1 MQVKY
6 DRKLLIAIGR
16 SRKASQWQNREMLWS
31 ELLDKLAQTTR
42 TRETAAEYAALPK
55 GDRDTIKDVGG
66 FVGGYLKNGRRSNAS
81 VVNRCLVCLDADY
94 ADEGLL
100 DDLDLTFIN
109 AYALYS
115 THSHTPEKM
124 RLRLIIP
131 LSRTV
136 TPDEY
141 AAVSRRIA
149 DELTLTRFDP
159 TTFEPARLMYWPSTP
174 EDGEFVFRYNDAP
187 FLDPDAVLATYPD
200 WTDASL
206 WPTTRPLEE
215 RTRAK
220 IGKQEDPLEKKGV
233 IGAFCRAHSIT
244 DVLEHVLSD
253 RYTPTEQED
262 RYTFIGGSTT
272 GGLVVYD
279 DKYAYSHHATDPAG
293 GKLCNAFDLVRLH
306 LFTPGG
312 TAPDGSLV
320 GDEADSVSAMRAYAA
335 ADEATCVQLTEERL
349 RQAEKDFSEEPS
361 TSAVS
366 AVASAVSGTAASD
379 TAYAAA
385 SAVSD
390 NASTAS
396 GAAPENASTPAVSD
410 TTIVAPPA
418 WQSKLK
424 YDKMGAIKNTLTNLL
439 LIMQNDPQLKGVV
452 FNQLSDGMEIR
463 DDIAPVPWKHP
474 SKFWRDADD
483 KQIIS
488 YIETR
493 YGAFSNRNYDVAIG
507 KVTDDRSYHPIR
519 DYLSS
524 LPEWDRTPRI
534 ETLLIDYLGAPDN
547 RYVRA
552 VTRKTLCAAV
562 KRVLQPGI
570 KFDTMLVL
578 NGPQGVGK
586 STLIAKLGGEWFNDS
601 LSLNDTKD
609 KTAAEKLQG
618 FWIME
623 IGELAGLRKAE
634 VETLRSFLSRQND
647 IYRASFGKRAT
658 PHLRQCVFF
667 GTTNEESGYLRDTTG
682 NRRFWPVKTPGTG
695 YKHSWQL
702 TREEIDQ
709 IWAEALYYVNS
720 GEKIYLDSDL
730 DALAQEEQREAM
742 QTDEREGLVREYLDK
757 LLPEDWET
765 MDLAE
770 RRGFLRGDAFTGGNR
785 VGTVRR
791 NTVCALEIWCE
802 CLGRESGA
810 IRRSDSNDIFSMLAR
825 IGWKK
830 AETNSLGVRR
840 LPLYGPQRCFDRP
853 EA

>member
-1 MQVKY
+1 MKMNH

-16 SRKASQWQNREMLWS
+16 SRKASQWQNKEMLWS
-31 ELLDKLAQTTR
+31 EFLDKLATTTR
-42 TRETAAEYAALPK
+42 TRETVAEYAAMPK
-55 GDRDTIKDVGG
+55 GERDTIKDVGG
-66 FVGGYLKNGRRSNAS
+66 FVGGYLKNGRRNNAS
-81 VVNRCLVCLDADY
+81 VVNRCMLCLDADN
-94 ADEGLL
+94 ADPGLM
-100 DDLDLTFIN
+100 DDLDMTFIN

-131 LSRTV
+131 LTRTV

-141 AAVSRRIA
+141 AAVSRRVA
-149 DELTLTRFDP
+149 DDLGLSRFDP

-174 EDGEFVFRYNDAP
+174 EDGEFFFHCEDAP
-187 FLDPDAVLATYPD
+187 FLDPDEVLKTYAD
-200 WTDASL
+200 WRDASL
-206 WPTTRPLEE
+206 WPTTQPVEE
-215 RTRAK
+215 RIRHTAD
-220 IGKQEDPLEKKGV
+220 KQEDPTGKRGI
-233 IGAFCRAHSIT
+233 IGAFCRAHTIT
-244 DVLEHVLSD
+244 DVLTHILPD
-253 RYTPTEQED
+253 RYTPTEQDD

-279 DKYAYSHHATDPAG
+279 DKYAFSHHATDPAG
-293 GKLCNAFDLVRLH
+293 GKLCNAFDLVRWH

-320 GDEADSVSAMRAYAA
+320 GNEASSMSATRAYAA
-335 ADEATCVQLTEERL
+335 ADEATRLQLAEERL
-349 RQAEKDFSEEPS
+349 RQADEDFAEEPAETAVPDDASES
-361 TSAVS
+361 TS
-366 AVASAVSGTAASD
+366 
-379 TAYAAA
+379 
-385 SAVSD
+385 
-390 NASTAS
+390 
-396 GAAPENASTPAVSD
+396 PE
-410 TTIVAPPA
+410 
-418 WQSKLK
+418 WQSKLA
-424 YDKMGAIKNTLTNLL
+424 YDKMGNLKNTLTNLL
-439 LIMQNDPQLKGVV
+439 LIVQNDPQLKGVV

-493 YGAFSNRNYDVAIG
+493 YGAFSNRNYDIAIG

-519 DYLSS
+519 DYLAA
-524 LPEWDRTPRI
+524 LPAWDQTPRI

-547 RYVRA
+547 CYVRA

-562 KRVLQPGI
+562 KRVLQPGV

-601 LSLNDTKD
+601 LSLNDTRD

-682 NRRFWPVKTPGTG
+682 NRRFWPVKTPGNG

-702 TREEIDQ
+702 TQREIDQ
-709 IWAEALYYVNS
+709 IWAEALFYVQQ
-720 GEKIYLDSDL
+720 GEKIHLDSEI
-730 DALAQEEQREAM
+730 DALAKEEQREAM
-742 QTDEREGLVREYLDK
+742 ETDEREGLVREYLDK

-765 MDLAE
+765 MDLPE

-802 CLGRESGA
+802 CFGRDSSA

-830 AETNSLGVRR
+830 SEINSKGTRR
-840 LPLYGPQRCFDRP
+840 LPLYGPQRCFDRTTKSGGEDATTAP
-853 EA
+853 

>member
-1 MQVKY
+1 MNVTH
-6 DRKLLIAIGR
+6 DGKLLIAIGR
-16 SRKASQWQNREMLWS
+16 SRKSAQWQNRELQWS

-42 TRETAAEYAALPK
+42 TREAAAEYAALPK
-55 GDRDTIKDVGG
+55 GERDNIKDVGG
-66 FVGGYLKNGRRSNAS
+66 FVGGYLKNGKRNNAS
-81 VVNRCLVCLDADY
+81 VVNRCMVCLDADY

-131 LSRTV
+131 LARTV

-244 DVLEHVLSD
+244 DVLEHILSD

-312 TAPDGSLV
+312 TAPDGSQV
-320 GDEADSVSAMRAYAA
+320 GDEADSVSAMRSYAA
-335 ADEATCVQLTEERL
+335 ADEATRIQLTEERL
-349 RQAEKDFSEEPS
+349 RQADEDFSEEPPERS
-361 TSAVS
+361 QSN
-366 AVASAVSGTAASD
+366 TAEI
-379 TAYAAA
+379 AA
-385 SAVSD
+385 D
-390 NASTAS
+390 
-396 GAAPENASTPAVSD
+396 
-410 TTIVAPPA
+410 
-418 WQSKLK
+418 WQSKLI
-424 YDKMGAIKNTLTNLL
+424 YDKMGNIKNTLTNLL
-439 LIMQNDPQLKGVV
+439 LIMQNDPHLKGVV

-519 DYLSS
+519 DYLFS

-785 VGTVRR
+785 EGTIRR

-802 CLGRESGA
+802 CRGRESGA

>member
-1 MQVKY
+1 MNVTH
-6 DRKLLIAIGR
+6 DGKLLIAIGR
-16 SRKASQWQNREMLWS
+16 SRKSAQWQNRELQWS

-55 GDRDTIKDVGG
+55 GERDNIKDVGG
-66 FVGGYLKNGRRSNAS
+66 FVGGYLKNGKRNNAS
-81 VVNRCLVCLDADY
+81 VVNRCMVCLDADY

-141 AAVSRRIA
+141 AAISRRIA

-220 IGKQEDPLEKKGV
+220 IGKQEDPLEKKGI

-244 DVLEHVLSD
+244 DVLEHILSD

-262 RYTFIGGSTT
+262 RYTFVGGSTT

-312 TAPDGSLV
+312 TAPDGSQV
-320 GDEADSVSAMRAYAA
+320 GDEANSISAMRAYAA
-335 ADEATCVQLTEERL
+335 ADEATRIQMTEERL
-349 RQAEKDFSEEPS
+349 RQADEDFSEELPERS
-361 TSAVS
+361 QSNTAE
-366 AVASAVSGTAASD
+366 TAAD
-379 TAYAAA
+379 
-385 SAVSD
+385 
-390 NASTAS
+390 
-396 GAAPENASTPAVSD
+396 
-410 TTIVAPPA
+410 
-418 WQSKLK
+418 WQSKLT
-424 YDKMGAIKNTLTNLL
+424 YDKMGNIKNTLTNLL

-709 IWAEALYYVNS
+709 IWAEALYCVNS
-720 GEKIYLDSDL
+720 GEKIYLDNDL

-830 AETNSLGVRR
+830 AETNSLGMRR

>member
-1 MQVKY
+1 MNVTH
-6 DRKLLIAIGR
+6 DGKLLIAVGR
-16 SRKASQWQNREMLWS
+16 SRKASQWQNKEMLWS
-31 ELLDKLAQTTR
+31 EFLDKLTTTTR
-42 TRETAAEYAALPK
+42 TRETVAEYATMPK
-55 GDRDTIKDVGG
+55 GERDTIKDVGG
-66 FVGGYLKNGRRSNAS
+66 FVGGYLKNGRRNNAS
-81 VVNRCLVCLDADY
+81 VVNRCMLCLDADN
-94 ADEGLL
+94 ADPGLM
-100 DDLDLTFIN
+100 DDLDMTFIN

-131 LSRTV
+131 LTRTV
-136 TPDEY
+136 TTDEY
-141 AAVSRRIA
+141 AAVSRRVA
-149 DELTLTRFDP
+149 DDLGLLRFDP

-174 EDGEFVFRYNDAP
+174 EDGEFFFHCEDAP
-187 FLDPDAVLATYPD
+187 FLDPDEVLKTYAD
-200 WTDASL
+200 WRDASL
-206 WPTTRPLEE
+206 WPTTQPVEE
-215 RTRAK
+215 RIRHTA
-220 IGKQEDPLEKKGV
+220 GKQEDPTEKRGI
-233 IGAFCRAHSIT
+233 IGAFCRAHTVT
-244 DVLEHVLSD
+244 DVLTHILSD
-253 RYTPTEQED
+253 RYTPTEQDD

-279 DKYAYSHHATDPAG
+279 DKYAFSHHATDPAG
-293 GKLCNAFDLVRLH
+293 GKLCNAFDLVRWH

-312 TAPDGSLV
+312 TAPDGSSV
-320 GDEADSVSAMRAYAA
+320 GNEASSMSAMRAYAA
-335 ADEATCVQLTEERL
+335 ADEATRIQMTEERL
-349 RQAEKDFSEEPS
+349 RQADEDFSEELPERS
-361 TSAVS
+361 QSNTAE
-366 AVASAVSGTAASD
+366 TAAD
-379 TAYAAA
+379 
-385 SAVSD
+385 
-390 NASTAS
+390 
-396 GAAPENASTPAVSD
+396 
-410 TTIVAPPA
+410 
-418 WQSKLK
+418 WQSKLT
-424 YDKMGAIKNTLTNLL
+424 YDKMGNIKNTLTNLL

-682 NRRFWPVKTPGTG
+682 NRRFWPVKTPGSG

-785 VGTVRR
+785 EGTIRR

-830 AETNSLGVRR
+830 AETNSLGMRR

>member
-1 MQVKY
+1 MNVTH
-6 DRKLLIAIGR
+6 DGKLLIAIGR
-16 SRKASQWQNREMLWS
+16 SRKSAQWQNRELQWS

-55 GDRDTIKDVGG
+55 GERDNIKDVGG
-66 FVGGYLKNGRRSNAS
+66 FVGGYLKNGKRNNAS
-81 VVNRCLVCLDADY
+81 VVNRCMVCLDADY

-141 AAVSRRIA
+141 AAISRRIA
-149 DELTLTRFDP
+149 DEMTLTRFDP

-200 WTDASL
+200 WADASL

-220 IGKQEDPLEKKGV
+220 IGKQEDPLEKQGV

-244 DVLEHVLSD
+244 DVLEHILSE
-253 RYTPTEQED
+253 RYTPTEQDD
-262 RYTFIGGSTT
+262 RYTFVGGSTT

-279 DKYAYSHHATDPAG
+279 DKYSYSHHATDPAG

-335 ADEATCVQLTEERL
+335 ADEATRVQLTEERL
-349 RQAEKDFSEEPS
+349 RQADEDFSEELPERS
-361 TSAVS
+361 QSNTAE
-366 AVASAVSGTAASD
+366 TAAD
-379 TAYAAA
+379 
-385 SAVSD
+385 
-390 NASTAS
+390 
-396 GAAPENASTPAVSD
+396 
-410 TTIVAPPA
+410 
-418 WQSKLK
+418 WQSKLT
-424 YDKMGAIKNTLTNLL
+424 YDKMGNTKNTLTNLL

-647 IYRASFGKRAT
+647 IYRASFVKRAT

-682 NRRFWPVKTPGTG
+682 NRRFWPVKTPGSG

-785 VGTVRR
+785 EGTIRR

-830 AETNSLGVRR
+830 AETNSLGMRR

>member
-1 MQVKY
+1 MNVTH
-6 DRKLLIAIGR
+6 DGKLLIAVGR
-16 SRKASQWQNREMLWS
+16 SRKSAQWQNRELTWS
-31 ELLDKLAQTTR
+31 ELLDKLSQTTR

-55 GDRDTIKDVGG
+55 GERDNIKDVGG
-66 FVGGYLKNGRRSNAS
+66 FVGGYLKNGKRNNAS

-141 AAVSRRIA
+141 AAISRRIA

-187 FLDPDAVLATYPD
+187 FLDPDAVLATYPN
-200 WTDASL
+200 WMDASL

-312 TAPDGSLV
+312 IAPDGSQV
-320 GDEADSVSAMRAYAA
+320 GDDASSISAMRAYAA
-335 ADEATCVQLTEERL
+335 ADEATRVQLTEERL
-349 RQAEKDFSEEPS
+349 RQADEDFSEEPPERS
-361 TSAVS
+361 QSNTAE
-366 AVASAVSGTAASD
+366 TAAD
-379 TAYAAA
+379 
-385 SAVSD
+385 
-390 NASTAS
+390 
-396 GAAPENASTPAVSD
+396 
-410 TTIVAPPA
+410 
-418 WQSKLK
+418 WQSKLT
-424 YDKMGAIKNTLTNLL
+424 YDKMGNIKNTLTNLL
-439 LIMQNDPQLKGVV
+439 LIMQNDPHLKGVV

-524 LPEWDRTPRI
+524 LPEWDRTPRN

-830 AETNSLGVRR
+830 SDVNDKGTRR
-840 LPLYGPQRCFDRP
+840 LSLYGPQRCFDR
-853 EA
+853 ADAR

>member
-1 MQVKY
+1 MNVTH
-6 DRKLLIAIGR
+6 DGKLLIAVGR
-16 SRKASQWQNREMLWS
+16 SRNSTQWQNKEFNWS

-55 GDRDTIKDVGG
+55 GERDNIKDVGG
-66 FVGGYLKNGRRSNAS
+66 FVGGYLKNGKRNNAS

-141 AAVSRRIA
+141 AAISRRIA

-174 EDGEFVFRYNDAP
+174 EDGEFFFHCEDAP
-187 FLDPDAVLATYPD
+187 FLDPDEVLKTYAD
-200 WTDASL
+200 WRDASL
-206 WPTTRPLEE
+206 WPTTQPVEE
-215 RTRAK
+215 RIRHTA
-220 IGKQEDPLEKKGV
+220 GKQEDPTEKRGI
-233 IGAFCRAHSIT
+233 IGAFCRAHTVT
-244 DVLEHVLSD
+244 DVLTHILSD
-253 RYTPTEQED
+253 RYTPTEQDD

-279 DKYAYSHHATDPAG
+279 DKYAFSHHATDPAG

-312 TAPDGSLV
+312 TALDGSQV
-320 GDEADSVSAMRAYAA
+320 GDEASSISAMRAYAA
-335 ADEATCVQLTEERL
+335 ADEATRIQLTEERL
-349 RQAEKDFSEEPS
+349 QQASEDFSEES
-361 TSAVS
+361 LEQNQLNTAEASSA
-366 AVASAVSGTAASD
+366 D
-379 TAYAAA
+379 
-385 SAVSD
+385 
-390 NASTAS
+390 
-396 GAAPENASTPAVSD
+396 
-410 TTIVAPPA
+410 
-418 WQSKLK
+418 WQSKLI
-424 YDKMGAIKNTLTNLL
+424 YDKMGNIKNTLTNLL
-439 LIMQNDPQLKGVV
+439 LIMQNDPHLKGVV

-519 DYLSS
+519 DYLSL

-623 IGELAGLRKAE
+623 IGELAGRRKAE
-634 VETLRSFLSRQND
+634 LETLRSFLSRQND
-647 IYRASFGKRAT
+647 ICRASFGKRAT